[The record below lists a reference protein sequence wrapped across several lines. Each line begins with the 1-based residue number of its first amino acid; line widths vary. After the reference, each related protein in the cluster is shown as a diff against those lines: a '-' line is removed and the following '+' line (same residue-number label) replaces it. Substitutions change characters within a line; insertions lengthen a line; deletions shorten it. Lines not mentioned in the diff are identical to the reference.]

1 VKNRRTVLRNP
12 VSGDELTLDKFA
24 AEQSL
29 WIAHKSILLAR
40 GIDPAPWAERQAQ
53 KLAWPE
59 ARACFS
65 ELSQKKCTSEVLAAI
80 LAIYR
85 HSALLERIWTFLAGN
100 PRKRQKVSHALEK
113 AALMIEDVFRDVMA
127 AEDDNSRAQYADMG
141 RIPLSQLTSEL
152 RFYRGFLGMTE
163 SISSETETHTLREF
177 LTYLLVGYI
186 KRATGRFHDREVS
199 ALLAE
204 LDDAQNYNERAQSM
218 WRSRNYKR
226 LDTHHSKLADFVAA
240 MGIVIARRT

>member
-1 VKNRRTVLRNP
+1 MKNKGRVRGNP
-12 VSGDELTLDKFA
+12 VSSDELKLDKLA
-24 AEQSL
+24 AVQNVWL
-29 WIAHKSILLAR
+29 AHRSILLAR
-40 GIDPAPWAERQAQ
+40 GIDPAHWAERQAQ

-59 ARACFS
+59 ASACFG
-65 ELSQKKCTSEVLAAI
+65 ELSQKKCTPEVLAAI

-85 HSALLERIWTFLAGN
+85 HSALLERIWTFLAGD
-100 PRKRQKVSHALEK
+100 PRKRQKVAKTLEK
-113 AALMIEDVFRDVMA
+113 AALMIEDVFHDVMA
-127 AEDDNSRAQYADMG
+127 AEDDNLRAQYAGMG
-141 RIPLSQLTSEL
+141 RIPLTRLTSEL
-152 RFYRGFLGMTE
+152 QFYCGFLGMTE

-199 ALLAE
+199 SLLAE

-226 LDTHHSKLADFVAA
+226 LDAHHSKLADFVAA
-240 MGIVIARRT
+240 RGIVIARRT